1 MKKHTVQIDSK
12 LYNEIKEY
20 CKLNELKI
28 GSFIN
33 EILKKSF
40 LVEKYGETPFSNF
53 EEKILENIEPIPE
66 PIQDVIDNHFFEM
79 LDNDKEIKVPNEL
92 KPEFVENIEKELV
105 QPEPL
110 YTVENVVKTNEEVI
124 NKPKK
129 RRLK

>member
-1 MKKHTVQIDSK
+1 MNTVQIEDE
-12 LYNEIKEY
+12 LYNDIKEY
-20 CKLNELKI
+20 CKLNKLKI

-40 LVEKYGETPFSNF
+40 LVEKYGDTPFTNF
-53 EEKILENIEPIPE
+53 GKKIVENIEPIPE

-79 LDNDKEIKVPNEL
+79 LDDDKEIKVPNEL
-92 KPEFVENIEKELV
+92 KPEFEQNIEKELI

-110 YTVENVVKTNEEVI
+110 YTVEDVVKTNETLI

>member
-1 MKKHTVQIDSK
+1 MNTVQIEDE
-12 LYNEIKEY
+12 LYNDIKEY
-20 CKLNELKI
+20 CKLNKLKI

-40 LVEKYGETPFSNF
+40 LVEKYGDTPFTNF
-53 EEKILENIEPIPE
+53 GKKMAIETMESIPK

-79 LDNDKEIKVPNEL
+79 LDDNKEIEVPNEI
-92 KPEFVENIEKELV
+92 KPEFEENIEKTII

-110 YTVENVVKTNEEVI
+110 YTIEDVVKTNETLI

>member
-1 MKKHTVQIDSK
+1 MNTVQIEDE
-12 LYNEIKEY
+12 LYNDIKEY
-20 CKLNELKI
+20 CKLNKLKI

-40 LVEKYGETPFSNF
+40 LVEKYGDTPFTNF
-53 EEKILENIEPIPE
+53 SKKMVENIEPIPE
-66 PIQDVIDNHFFEM
+66 PIQDVIDNRFCEM
-79 LDNDKEIKVPNEL
+79 LDDDKVIEVPDEL
-92 KPEFVENIEKELV
+92 KPEFEENIEKTII

-110 YTVENVVKTNEEVI
+110 YTIEDVVKTNETLI

>member
-1 MKKHTVQIDSK
+1 MNTVQIEDE
-12 LYNEIKEY
+12 LYNDIKEY
-20 CKLNELKI
+20 CKLNKLKI

-40 LVEKYGETPFSNF
+40 LVEKYGDTPFTNF
-53 EEKILENIEPIPE
+53 GKKMVENVEPIPE
-66 PIQDVIDNHFFEM
+66 PIQDVIDNHFSEM
-79 LDNDKEIKVPNEL
+79 LDENKVIEVPNEI
-92 KPEFVENIEKELV
+92 KPEFEENIEKTII

-110 YTVENVVKTNEEVI
+110 YTIEDVVKTNETLI

>member
-1 MKKHTVQIDSK
+1 MNTVQIEDE
-12 LYNEIKEY
+12 LYNDIKEY
-20 CKLNELKI
+20 CKLNKLKI

-40 LVEKYGETPFSNF
+40 LVEKYGDTPFTNF
-53 EEKILENIEPIPE
+53 SKKMVENIEPIPE
-66 PIQDVIDNHFFEM
+66 PIQDVIDNRFFEM
-79 LDNDKEIKVPNEL
+79 LDDDKVIEVPDEL
-92 KPEFVENIEKELV
+92 KPEFEENIEKTII

-110 YTVENVVKTNEEVI
+110 YTIEDVVKTNETLI

>member
-1 MKKHTVQIDSK
+1 MSLNTVQIENE
-12 LYNEIKEY
+12 LYNDIKEY
-20 CKLNELKI
+20 CKLNKLKI

-40 LVEKYGETPFSNF
+40 LVEKYGDTPFTNF
-53 EEKILENIEPIPE
+53 SKKMVENIEPIPE
-66 PIQDVIDNHFFEM
+66 PKQDVVDNCFFEI
-79 LDNDKEIKVPNEL
+79 LDENKVIEVPNEI
-92 KPEFVENIEKELV
+92 KPKFEENIEKTII

-110 YTVENVVKTNEEVI
+110 YTIEDVVKTNETLI

>member
-1 MKKHTVQIDSK
+1 MSTVQIEDE
-12 LYNEIKEY
+12 LYNDIKEY
-20 CKLNELKI
+20 CKLNKLKI

-40 LVEKYGETPFSNF
+40 LVEKYGDTPFTNF
-53 EEKILENIEPIPE
+53 SKKMVENIEPIPE
-66 PIQDVIDNHFFEM
+66 PIQDVIDNRFFEM
-79 LDNDKEIKVPNEL
+79 LDDDKVIEVPDEL
-92 KPEFVENIEKELV
+92 KPEFEENIEKTII

-110 YTVENVVKTNEEVI
+110 YTIEDVVKTNETLI